1 MIIIGL
7 TGTNGS
13 GKGTIAE
20 FLIKKGFQYH
30 SLSDVIRDELK
41 INNLEPSREN
51 LIKTGN
57 KLRSDFGPAVLAEK
71 IQNKFSNKLIV
82 IDSIRNPMEINS
94 LKKNKNFFLIA
105 LDADPEIRFK
115 RVMKRGRNENAD
127 TLEKF
132 IEIENREKSSD
143 TAAQQID
150 VCMSMADFLVKNNTN
165 INSLQNSIED
175 ILSNITKNIKE
186 K

>member
-1 MIIIGL
+1 
-7 TGTNGS
+7 
-13 GKGTIAE
+13 
-20 FLIKKGFQYH
+20 
-30 SLSDVIRDELK
+30 
-41 INNLEPSREN
+41 
-51 LIKTGN
+51 
-57 KLRSDFGPAVLAEK
+57 
-71 IQNKFSNKLIV
+71 
-82 IDSIRNPMEINS
+82 MEINS